1 MTEVGWRE
9 SMVAYI
15 RVEAQ
20 PADKFGHQPRLYA
33 LATRIGQGMDYD
45 DGILFAGTWMHD
57 LGVFVGHRPR
67 NPEGLACW
75 DHVPY
80 TIARSRELLRG
91 WGFPAEKLDAVAD
104 AIQNH
109 QSTGEPE
116 KIEATIL
123 HDADILEQLGAV
135 GAMRT
140 IVKVGRDTRYPTFS
154 SVLPVLYRAVNHLPH
169 KLRLISSM
177 SMAEPRIEVLRSFIA
192 AVEEEAGDLL
202 QHPNFPPP
210 RADIR
215 RLFTGCNFCLN
226 LLCHHQHAIELFPVT
241 QRRWSVHIS
250 EGDAICS
257 GSRSLCQFSLCS
269 LFL

>member
-9 SMVAYI
+9 LVVAYL
-15 RVEAQ
+15 RNEAK

-45 DGILFAGTWMHD
+45 DDILFAAAWMHD

-67 NPEGLACW
+67 NPEELVGW

-80 TIARSRELLRG
+80 TVERSRELLRD
-91 WGFPAEKLDAVAD
+91 WGFPAEKLDGVAD
-104 AIQNH
+104 AIQSH
-109 QSTGEPE
+109 QSTGEPG

-123 HDADILEQLGAV
+123 RDADILEQLGAV

-177 SMAEPRIEVLRSFIA
+177 SLAEPRVQVLRSFIA
-192 AVEEEAGDLL
+192 ALEEEAGDLL
-202 QHPNFPPP
+202 H
-210 RADIR
+210 
-215 RLFTGCNFCLN
+215 
-226 LLCHHQHAIELFPVT
+226 
-241 QRRWSVHIS
+241 
-250 EGDAICS
+250 
-257 GSRSLCQFSLCS
+257 
-269 LFL
+269 